1 LDKYRIDLSRG
12 KDMSHKLAVLVF
24 ARRDFE
30 REALAAILTEAG
42 FEIGVRDPASDLDL
56 PAASSL
62 TGFQVALVDARIS
75 NPLGE
80 IASLNALAPALKIAL
95 MAEGASAELV
105 QRAFAV
111 GAIGVVDRLVSCA
124 ILVRQ
129 LELLAL
135 GGCVIPLKFIDSLT
149 QRQRSAATS
158 LTDTA
163 AKRLSIR
170 EREIVQ
176 CLATGMSNK
185 VIARELRLSE
195 PTVKVHVGAVLRKL
209 NLANRTKVAVWAA
222 NGMNLAPAVVAP
234 RPSADPHA
242 LNGRMNFHDENGRE
256 IL

>member
-1 LDKYRIDLSRG
+1 
-12 KDMSHKLAVLVF
+12 MSHKLATLVV

-30 REALAAILTEAG
+30 REALAAILTDAG
-42 FEIGVRDPASDLDL
+42 FEIGVRDPACDLDF
-56 PAASSL
+56 ATDVSL
-62 TGFQVALVDARIS
+62 TGYQVALIDARTA
-75 NPLGE
+75 NPLRE
-80 IASLNALAPALKIAL
+80 IASLHALSPALKIAL
-95 MAEGASAELV
+95 MAEGASTELV
-105 QRAFAV
+105 QSAFAV
-111 GAIGVVDRLVSCA
+111 GAIGVVDRSVSCA

-158 LTDTA
+158 LTDAA
-163 AKRLSIR
+163 AKRLSVR

-195 PTVKVHVGAVLRKL
+195 PTVKVHVGAILRKL

-222 NGMNLAPAVVAP
+222 NGMNLAPAVVTP
-234 RPSADPHA
+234 GPSADLHTV
-242 LNGRMNFHDENGRE
+242 NSRMYFQDGNGRE
-256 IL
+256 MM